1 MFQWSNSAGPSKPGH
16 RLIMMTFKALAVK
29 PTQADSFN
37 VNIEMAAPLLFSPHE
52 H

>member
-29 PTQADSFN
+29 PMQADSFN
-37 VNIEMAAPLLFSPHE
+37 VNIEIAAPLLFPPQE